1 MNIQTEELNVSL
13 QDEDNLDINL
23 EDEASL
29 NINLLVG
36 IPIGMDDYNHLRNKP
51 KIEGV
56 TLEGDK
62 TYEELNMNRLTNIE
76 LENILQ

>member
-1 MNIQTEELNVSL
+1 MSDLNLQIDMNVADSFDIGMQSDSL
-13 QDEDNLDINL
+13 DVEML
-23 EDEASL
+23 E
-29 NINLLVG
+29 G
-36 IPIGMDDYNHLRNKP
+36 IPIAADDYNGLRNKP

-76 LENILQ
+76 IENILN